1 MKPVLIDF
9 DGVIKLGDNIAG
21 DAGSF
26 FRILKQNSIPFF
38 LISNSSIRTSS
49 DMLDSIRRSGID
61 DEIQAMTAVDAAL
74 KYVKD
79 NYKQVSVYCRKN
91 IKALFSEYDT
101 DEAPEAV
108 VIGDIAEQWSYDTL
122 NEIFNKVY
130 NGADIIA
137 MHKNKYW
144 FPDGKTLTIDAG
156 AFITAIEYA
165 SSKQAV
171 IIGKPSP
178 VYFRTALKILG
189 FNPESEFIMVGDD
202 LESDIEAAQKLG
214 GTGILVYTGK
224 TKYPL
229 SDASVKPDYEAK
241 DLLETAEIILN
252 LTRLK

>member
-9 DGVIKLGDNIAG
+9 DGVIKLGAKAAD
-21 DAGSF
+21 DAGNF
-26 FRILKQNSIPFF
+26 FHILKQNNIPFF
-38 LISNSSIRTSS
+38 LLSNSSLRTSK
-49 DMLDSIRRSGID
+49 DMLDFLRRSGID
-61 DEIQAMTAVDAAL
+61 DDIHAMTAVDAAL

-79 NYKQVSVYCRKN
+79 NYKKVSVYCREN

-101 DEAPEAV
+101 DETPEAV
-108 VIGDIAEQWSYDTL
+108 VLGDIAEQWTYDTL

-137 MHKNKYW
+137 LHKNRYW

-165 SSKQAV
+165 SSKEAV

-189 FNPESEFIMVGDD
+189 FNPASEFIMVGDD
-202 LESDIEAAQKLG
+202 LESDIEASQNIG

-229 SDASVKPDYEAK
+229 LNNTVRPDYDAK
-241 DLLETAEIILN
+241 NLMETAEVILN
-252 LTRLK
+252 ITSQQ